1 MAYAPGFDFA
11 VHWVEKRGQYRM
23 RFMWYRAG
31 LIYSWYQ
38 YIPRAVS
45 LEIFQSREPIRT
57 VALGFLYALWP
68 VMILYH
74 LIFQKDFTKYFHYLM
89 GGIWLIV
96 LGIIALAF
104 FLMPLL
110 LLLGWLE

>member
-23 RFMWYRAG
+23 RFMWYRNRM
-31 LIYSWYQ
+31 IYSWYQ

-45 LEIFQSREPIRT
+45 VGLFQSREPFRS
-57 VALGFLYALWP
+57 VALGFFYMLWP
-68 VMILYH
+68 VMILYR
-74 LIFQKDFTKYFHYLM
+74 LFFQKDFTKYFHYLM
-89 GGIWLIV
+89 GGIWLV
-96 LGIIALAF
+96 SLGFLAF
-104 FLMPLL
+104 ALFLLPVL